1 MILEMI
7 VKTKII
13 YLYREVMP
21 YNVAVFK
28 ELVKRNCILSVVQ
41 DDFKKLTPYVPPEV
55 NDVTY
60 YNKSNFNQ
68 KKLTEFVLNI
78 NPDILFISD
87 RTIPMYNK
95 IGVLIKKR
103 NIPVISGN
111 DTPWYGG
118 KQWLNVLTSFARHKR
133 YFSHVLVAGMR
144 QYEYTKKLGFPNNR
158 ILFPLYS
165 ADISIFNEL
174 ELNQNRFKNARD
186 ILFVGRFNKVKGLDL
201 LLEAWKQV
209 ENKNGSKLI
218 IVGNGDLLD
227 NCFIPEDVEIKKFAS
242 QPELLTISKSCKAFI
257 LPSLFEPWGVVIH
270 EFAAS
275 GLPLIVTDVCG
286 ASSHLVVNNY
296 NGFVIKHNDVN
307 AIIVAITSVFNLKSV
322 ALYEMGKNSR
332 ELANTI
338 NPKLAAAA
346 VLSAL

>member
-1 MILEMI
+1 MII
-7 VKTKII
+7 KIKI
-13 YLYREVMP
+13 LYLYREVMP

-28 ELVKRNCILSVVQ
+28 ELVKRNCILNVVQ
-41 DDFKKLTPYVPPEV
+41 DDSKKLTPYLPSEV
-55 NDVTY
+55 NGVTY
-60 YNKSNFNQ
+60 HNRSSFNQ
-68 KKLTEFVLNI
+68 KNLIEFVLDI

-95 IGVLIKKR
+95 IGVLSKKS
-103 NIPVISGN
+103 NVPVISGN

-133 YFSHVLVAGMR
+133 YFSHILVAGMR
-144 QYEYTKKLGFPNNR
+144 QYEYAKKLGFPNNR

-165 ADISIFNEL
+165 ADISVFNEL
-174 ELNQNRFKNARD
+174 ELSQNRFQKAKD
-186 ILFVGRFNKVKGLDL
+186 ILFVGRINKVKGLTL
-201 LLEAWKQV
+201 LIEAWKQV

-218 IVGNGDLLD
+218 IVGNGTLLD
-227 NCFIPEDVEIKKFAS
+227 NSFLPEDVEIRKFSS
-242 QPELLTISKSCKAFI
+242 QPELLKISKTCKAFI

-270 EFAAS
+270 EFAAC
-275 GLPLIVTDVCG
+275 GFPLIVTDVCG

-307 AIIVAITSVFNLKSV
+307 AIKVAITSIFDLKSDE
-322 ALYEMGKNSR
+322 LYEMGKNSR

-346 VLSAL
+346 VLSVL

>member
-1 MILEMI
+1 
-7 VKTKII
+7 
-13 YLYREVMP
+13 
-21 YNVAVFK
+21 
-28 ELVKRNCILSVVQ
+28 
-41 DDFKKLTPYVPPEV
+41 
-55 NDVTY
+55 
-60 YNKSNFNQ
+60 
-68 KKLTEFVLNI
+68 
-78 NPDILFISD
+78 
-87 RTIPMYNK
+87 
-95 IGVLIKKR
+95 
-103 NIPVISGN
+103 
-111 DTPWYGG
+111 
-118 KQWLNVLTSFARHKR
+118 
-133 YFSHVLVAGMR
+133 
-144 QYEYTKKLGFPNNR
+144 
-158 ILFPLYS
+158 
-165 ADISIFNEL
+165 L
-174 ELNQNRFKNARD
+174 ELSQNRFQNAKD

-218 IVGNGDLLD
+218 IVGNGNLLD

-286 ASSHLVVNNY
+286 ASPHLVVNNY

-307 AIIVAITSVFNLKSV
+307 AIIVAITRVFNLKPV
-322 ALYEMGKNSR
+322 ELYEMGKNSR

-338 NPKLAAAA
+338 NPKRAAAA